1 MGSNNTKTEQVD
13 EVDDQTTTVF
23 HHGTFK
29 SLQYDLVIQELREY
43 LEGT

>member
-13 EVDDQTTTVF
+13 EVGEQSSVVF

-29 SLQYDLVIQELREY
+29 SLQYDLVIQELKEY